1 MAKKNFK
8 TFMPIRANN
17 QRVVLDENN
26 GTSKVTAF
34 TPATEDSLIYSISL
48 YNSEGV
54 THYLNIYYNKSGV
67 SEPFTQIEIPASV
80 GTDGTNS
87 PRKEA
92 IDEMNSQNSGDGNQF
107 LLIPAAWT
115 LECNLVSLPSAGNK
129 VVVLFSG
136 QDFG

>member
-1 MAKKNFK
+1 MAKQNFK
-8 TFMPIRANN
+8 TFLPIRANN
-17 QRVVLDENN
+17 QRVVLNENN
-26 GTSKVTAF
+26 ATTKVIAF
-34 TPATEDSLIYSISL
+34 SPSPEDSLIYSISL
-48 YNSEGV
+48 YNSENV
-54 THYLNIYYNKSGV
+54 IHYLNIFYENSGV

-107 LLIPAAWT
+107 LLIPASWT

>member
-54 THYLNIYYNKSGV
+54 THYLNIYYNRSNYEL
-67 SEPFTQIEIPASV
+67 S
-80 GTDGTNS
+80 
-87 PRKEA
+87 R
-92 IDEMNSQNSGDGNQF
+92 
-107 LLIPAAWT
+107 
-115 LECNLVSLPSAGNK
+115 
-129 VVVLFSG
+129 
-136 QDFG
+136 